1 MTHVKTLN
9 TLTLFLY
16 LNSFKI
22 AFTLKI
28 LSWKKY
34 DVFLLLGKYP
44 TRMATDR
51 RPKYVWLITDVIT
64 SFTASYYIQFVNNT

>member
-34 DVFLLLGKYP
+34 EVFLLLGKYP
-44 TRMATDR
+44 IRMATDR
-51 RPKYVWLITDVIT
+51 SAKYVWLIRDVIT
-64 SFTASYYIQFVNNT
+64 SFTASYNIQFVNNS